1 MHQFW
6 SPGSAARLQ
15 CASLQ
20 GEAKIAKAQQAT
32 ALLVKARA
40 VFQEGMRMIE

>member
-1 MHQFW
+1 V
-6 SPGSAARLQ
+6 S
-15 CASLQ
+15 
-20 GEAKIAKAQQAT
+20 EEAT